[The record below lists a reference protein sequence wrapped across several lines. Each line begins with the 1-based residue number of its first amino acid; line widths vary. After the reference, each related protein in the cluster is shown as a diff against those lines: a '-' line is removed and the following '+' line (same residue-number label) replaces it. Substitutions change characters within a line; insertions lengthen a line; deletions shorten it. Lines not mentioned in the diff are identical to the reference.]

1 MQRLLTIARLK
12 KAGVIPDGK
21 HLLVE
26 LYCKYVKFSTTVSI
40 EFHVLNSG
48 SIQLVEKS
56 RSLIRESRFFT
67 STGWSDPH
75 SDFLCSS
82 ASRMY

>member
-1 MQRLLTIARLK
+1 MQRLLTTARLK

-26 LYCKYVKFSTTVSI
+26 LYCKSVKFSTTVSI

-48 SIQLVEKS
+48 SIQTSGKVSELDQRVS
-56 RSLIRESRFFT
+56 FF
-67 STGWSDPH
+67 H
-75 SDFLCSS
+75 KY
-82 ASRMY
+82 RV